1 MPYAVSNPQLRM
13 YLHRIRGKEHTPDA
27 AVEYTIFERF
37 LYLSWRNDTNYS
49 FRARLD
55 QEEVYGDDQ
64 DK

>member
-1 MPYAVSNPQLRM
+1 MPYAVSNPQLCM
-13 YLHRIRGKEHTPDA
+13 YLHRIRGKEHAPDA

-37 LYLSWRNDTNYS
+37 LYLSEGNDTNTALEE
-49 FRARLD
+49 RRD